1 MASEKV
7 PVVNLS
13 AEAQLKGSIVTHD
26 SHPVFEFVGIPFAES
41 PVGDLRFKN
50 PVPSKLWKGVRE
62 ATEFGESSFKFL
74 FSVSVPIAKQFLTI
88 NEKWV
93 LLKFMKALGTFCV

>member
-1 MASEKV
+1 MASEKI

-13 AEAQLKGSIVTHD
+13 AEAQLRGSIVTHD
-26 SHPVFEFVGIPFAES
+26 SHPVFQFLGIPFAEP

-50 PVPSKLWKGVRE
+50 PVPSRLWKGFRE

-74 FSVSVPIAKQFLTI
+74 FTTLRRVSENSFQVPVFQVT
-88 NEKWV
+88 
-93 LLKFMKALGTFCV
+93 